1 MIQVVA
7 IDDKNLKDID
17 GKWSQLSE
25 VEGSE
30 AVLVRPDGIV
40 ARRSRSAERDML
52 KSYMPFLLRYFGY
65 SSGSRCE

>member
-1 MIQVVA
+1 MIQVVV
-7 IDDKNLKDID
+7 IDGKNLKDID

-40 ARRSRSAERDML
+40 A
-52 KSYMPFLLRYFGY
+52 
-65 SSGSRCE
+65 